1 MKKIYI
7 VISFVFCISIG
18 NAQNEDTKRADKLF
32 EQYEFVD
39 AADAYLKIALE
50 KADGYVYKQLGDCY
64 YNVFNSVEA
73 AKWYAK
79 AVETSQDAETYFRYS
94 QMLKANAN
102 YELAN
107 VQMKKFAELAPNDQ
121 RTKFITAD
129 ENYVTK
135 LLSLA
140 KLFDLK
146 PVAINTKYSDFGAY
160 LKDNVVYFTS
170 ARNTDRKS
178 ENWNDQPFLD
188 LYKSDYTDGVLAVT
202 ASPFDDLNTKH
213 HEGTLTMSQDGNT
226 VYFTRQSFFENEF
239 DKIKNTSN
247 NKNRKVGKNYIYKA
261 TKTEGKWGNVT
272 SLSIND
278 AKHNCSAPSLSV
290 DGSTLYFS
298 SDMKGSLGKSDI
310 WKVAVNTD
318 GTLGTPENLGS
329 NINTEGSEQFP
340 FIADDNT
347 LYFSSNGR
355 NGLGGLDVYAFNSI
369 KNSQPVNIGKPIN
382 SEKDDFGFTFNQAK
396 GVAFLS
402 SNRDGGMGDDDIYQA
417 NPLCVVDLSVI
428 VKDTKSGLVVNNAT
442 VSISDETGTLLGTAT
457 SNNTGTVIFQAE
469 CDKSYSLNV
478 VKDGYNPQVFS
489 LGKSKGVTSFN
500 AGITP
505 KEAIVTD
512 VEIVLSDVNFEYDK
526 FNITQ
531 DGAFELNKLVEV
543 LNKNPEMV
551 ITCKAHTDSR
561 GNDKYN
567 MKLSERRAKATLQ
580 YVISKGIA
588 RDRITAEGFGET
600 APKVLCGN
608 NCTEEQHGIN
618 RRSEFIILKK

>member
-1 MKKIYI
+1 
-7 VISFVFCISIG
+7 
-18 NAQNEDTKRADKLF
+18 
-32 EQYEFVD
+32 
-39 AADAYLKIALE
+39 
-50 KADGYVYKQLGDCY
+50 
-64 YNVFNSVEA
+64 
-73 AKWYAK
+73 
-79 AVETSQDAETYFRYS
+79 
-94 QMLKANAN
+94 
-102 YELAN
+102 
-107 VQMKKFAELAPNDQ
+107 
-121 RTKFITAD
+121 
-129 ENYVTK
+129 
-135 LLSLA
+135 
-140 KLFDLK
+140 
-146 PVAINTKYSDFGAY
+146 
-160 LKDNVVYFTS
+160 
-170 ARNTDRKS
+170 
-178 ENWNDQPFLD
+178 
-188 LYKSDYTDGVLAVT
+188 
-202 ASPFDDLNTKH
+202 
-213 HEGTLTMSQDGNT
+213 
-226 VYFTRQSFFENEF
+226 
-239 DKIKNTSN
+239 
-247 NKNRKVGKNYIYKA
+247 
-261 TKTEGKWGNVT
+261 
-272 SLSIND
+272 
-278 AKHNCSAPSLSV
+278 
-290 DGSTLYFS
+290 
-298 SDMKGSLGKSDI
+298 MKGSLGKSDI

-355 NGLGGLDVYAFNSI
+355 NGLGGLDVYAFNST
-369 KNSQPVNIGKPIN
+369 KNSQPVNIGKPVN
-382 SEKDDFGFTFNQAK
+382 SEKDDFGFTFNQSK

-457 SNNTGTVIFQAE
+457 SNNTGSVIFQAE

-512 VEIVLSDVNFEYDK
+512 VEIVLSDVKFDYDK

>member
-170 ARNTDRKS
+170 ARNTSRKN

-188 LYKSDYTDGVLAVT
+188 LYKSDYTDGVLAAA
-202 ASPFDDLNTKH
+202 ASSFDDLNTKH

-355 NGLGGLDVYAFNSI
+355 NGLGGLDVYAFNST
-369 KNSQPVNIGKPIN
+369 KNSQPVNIGKPVN

-428 VKDTKSGLVVNNAT
+428 VKDTKSGLVVNNAI